1 MNKIINGRRYDTDRA
16 KCIAGWDNGEL
27 PGDLG
32 YYEETLYRKRTGEH
46 FLCREGGAMS
56 PVSRTRDGSITGGW
70 DILPLSL
77 ADAKTWGE
85 SKLSGDDYAAA
96 FGDDGVDESVVYAS
110 VSAEAKL
117 KLADEALR
125 TGSTQAEVIERL
137 LMGLGEK

>member
-32 YYEETLYRKRTGEH
+32 YYSEELYRKRTGEH
-46 FLCREGGAMS
+46 FLFREGGAMS

-70 DILPLSL
+70 DILPMSL

-85 SKLSGDDYAAA
+85 SKLSGDEYEEA
-96 FGDDGVDESVVYAS
+96 FSVDDDEESTVYATI
-110 VSAEAKL
+110 SAGAKRR
-117 KLADEALR
+117 LAAETLR
-125 TGSTQAEVIERL
+125 TGKTQAEVIERL
-137 LMGLGEK
+137 LMGLDEG